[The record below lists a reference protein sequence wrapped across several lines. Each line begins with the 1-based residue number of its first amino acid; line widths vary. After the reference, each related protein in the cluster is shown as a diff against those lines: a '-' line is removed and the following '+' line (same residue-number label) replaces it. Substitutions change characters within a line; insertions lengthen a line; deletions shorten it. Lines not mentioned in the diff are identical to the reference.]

1 MFVEIVFRVALK
13 NDEVVV
19 WFEVVLANDAFII
32 RICLVIVAVL
42 NLQNSGQVLFQS
54 NFFRSFSDTAYLLL

>member
-13 NDEVVV
+13 NDKVVV
-19 WFEVVLANDAFII
+19 WFEVILAHDAFII

>member
-13 NDEVVV
+13 NDKVVV